1 MQNNDDL
8 IVERLDM
15 LLGVVR
21 LAFDEPIR
29 AAASRVRSDPVS
41 AEVLDATE
49 TEWVG
54 AGALKDQVR
63 IATRASDRTVSR
75 RIAELVSQSAL
86 KQRGSGSAVS
96 YRATGL
102 L

>member
-1 MQNNDDL
+1 MQDNEDQ

-21 LAFDEPIR
+21 LAFDEPVR
-29 AAASRVRSDPVS
+29 AAASRVRSDLVC
-41 AEVLDATE
+41 AELLYATE
-49 TEWVG
+49 TDWVG
-54 AGALKDQVR
+54 AGALKDRVR
-63 IATRASDRTVSR
+63 TAARASDRTVSR